1 MKLIYFLLIC
11 LFFCFNIS
19 YSSGIDLSQIADYT
33 IKPTKV
39 FIVKNKL
46 YLNFGEEY
54 IFLTTKLPKEKS
66 YAKHNNEI
74 IRLKLDTEK
83 LKDKS
88 KRIKDVVVM
97 SEEICQK
104 VINEIIIEF
113 DLKHKKHFLHYSYK
127 NDFGSYDEF
136 YDEFITKKDKKNKKQ
151 SKSIETK
158 QDRELSSKLF
168 LSFMNTIKKYDIIN
182 KKFIFIS
189 RNMPRITY
197 FYIDTENIYMA
208 PLILPPYKKEGIKK
222 NPIETSTDFLY
233 SFIVKNHIVPVIK
246 SPFTSTY
253 RLFSLFSTSLLEFS
267 PTNINEP
274 FSDITI
280 EDKNHIMDMN
290 SFNEYL
296 DEEIGTKEYKAKI
309 KFLIDG
315 ESFFTD
321 FIDSAKK
328 ATHSIFIQTHI
339 FKTDEFSIEVSNFL
353 KKCSETVDVRVLIDR
368 IGAGESKSAI
378 EDNIFTSG
386 YKSPDSIIDFLE
398 KDSKVAVRVHPNT
411 WLTFDHRKI
420 FIVDRK
426 KAYIGGMNIANE
438 YRYGWHD
445 LMVSLEGPIVSIIV
459 KNFYKAWS
467 FAGLGGDFSVAW
479 RSLFTKSKRNI
490 TKETDDMID
499 VRLLTTS
506 ASDYQIYDAQLE
518 AIRRAKQRIFIESPY
533 FSEKTL
539 IEELIL
545 SKKRGVDVRIIL
557 PGVNDMMFFDKVNL
571 KIANYLIENGI
582 VVYLYPRMTHVKAA
596 VYDNWVCLGSAN
608 FNRLS
613 MFKNREINIAFYDKI
628 LVDEFV
634 EQIFI
639 RDFEISKKY
648 DKAVEIPW
656 IYYLV

>member
-1 MKLIYFLLIC
+1 MKLIYCLLIC
-11 LFFCFNIS
+11 LIFYCNIS
-19 YSSGIDLSQIADYT
+19 YASSIDLSQIADYT

-39 FIVKNKL
+39 FIIKNKL
-46 YLNFGEEY
+46 YLNFGEKY
-54 IFLTTKLPKEKS
+54 IFLTAKLPKEKS

-74 IRLKLDTEK
+74 IRLKLDAEK
-83 LKDKS
+83 VKEKS
-88 KRIKDVVVM
+88 KKIKDVVVL

-136 YDEFITKKDKKNKKQ
+136 YDEFVTKKDKSNKKQ

-158 QDRELSSKLF
+158 QDRELSGKLL
-168 LSFMNTIKKYDIIN
+168 LSFINTTKKYDVIN
-182 KKFIFIS
+182 NKFLFIS

-197 FYIDTENIYMA
+197 FYIDSENLYMTA
-208 PLILPPYKKEGIKK
+208 LILPPYQKEEIRK
-222 NPIETSTDFLY
+222 NPISASADFLY

-246 SPFTSTY
+246 SPVTSTY

-267 PTNINEP
+267 PPNVNETFNDTNI
-274 FSDITI
+274 IQ
-280 EDKNHIMDMN
+280 DKNPMMDIN

-296 DEEIGTKEYKAKI
+296 DEEIGSKEYKAKI

-339 FKTDEFSIEVSNFL
+339 FKTDEFAIEVSDFL
-353 KKCSETVDVRVLIDR
+353 KKRSKTVDVRVLIDR
-368 IGAGESKSAI
+368 IGAGESKYAA
-378 EDNIFTSG
+378 EDNIITNT
-386 YKSPDSIIDFLE
+386 DNNIIDFLE
-398 KDSKVAVRVHPNT
+398 KDSKVAVRIHPNT
-411 WLTFDHRKI
+411 WLTFDHRKV
-420 FIVDRK
+420 FIIDRK

-438 YRYGWHD
+438 YRYSWHD

-490 TKETDDMID
+490 TKETEDMVN

-557 PGVNDMMFFDKVNL
+557 PGVNDIMFFDKVNL

-634 EQIFI
+634 EQVFI
-639 RDFEISKKY
+639 KDFEISKKY

-656 IYYLV
+656 VYYLV